1 MVGVVARRPGDAEE
15 LMRLL
20 GGHVAGYRGDVRFGG
35 VPLRDL
41 PIAAGRA
48 LLLAEPHH
56 TDLFTGTIRSNVVT
70 ADDDDGLATALRA
83 SAADEVVA
91 QHADGLD
98 HAVTERGA
106 GLSGGQRQRL
116 ALARALLAKPP
127 VLVLH
132 DPTTAVD
139 AVTEHEIARGIR
151 ALRHGPGSAYATLVI
166 TSSPALLAQTDRVVV
181 LGDGVVAGEGDHAD
195 LGATDPDYRAA
206 VLR

>member
-20 GGHVAGYRGDVRFGG
+20 GGHVAGYRGDVRLGG

-70 ADDDDGLATALRA
+70 ADDDGLATALRA

-91 QHADGLD
+91 QHADRLN

-151 ALRHGPGSAYATLVI
+151 TLRHGPGTAYGTLVI